1 LNSIEIS
8 QKTQFWCKKS
18 KLHSIPTYDRNAQLL
33 WFSHCNCSWNLL
45 AICLCIGNYL
55 NLLPTPFGSAF
66 HPLPP
71 LIAGQLPL
79 DLAQCWFTL
88 VQFSLYSL
96 AWVWFWFASVCFACA
111 SPLPLPS
118 TNKPPHEILPQF
130 SHNSTGG
137 EVEKGE
143 GGQFSRW
150 FLLRFF
156 TLRIRIVWSGP
167 SETHDHV
174 GLTHHLMGSWR
185 VNLQQRLV
193 DGRAKFQVPS
203 SEREGF
209 GLWKMRTRTRAP
221 APTNWAYNFITC
233 PQNIFNWFH

>member
-1 LNSIEIS
+1 LNTTEIS
-8 QKTQFWCKKS
+8 QKTQFWYKKS

-137 EVEKGE
+137 EVEKG
-143 GGQFSRW
+143 GGWAIFTLISPQVFHSAYQDRVIWPLGDAWSRW
-150 FLLRFF
+150 AYASFNGF
-156 TLRIRIVWSGP
+156 VK
-167 SETHDHV
+167 SELAAT
-174 GLTHHLMGSWR
+174 TCWWKS
-185 VNLQQRLV
+185 
-193 DGRAKFQVPS
+193 QVPS